1 MAGEREGHGRYEE
14 LAVGHVLGG
23 LASEEAA
30 SFRAHLLECRDCRM
44 RVAEL
49 RNIAASLAETEREE
63 RRRAAIKT
71 EVVRANGGQSAEGS
85 RWSRL
90 GPHLLRWGGVLAAVL
105 AGVLLVWNYHLREN
119 NRELLRVTDNR
130 EQVLTTLARGQLV
143 RTDLAD
149 GVTGLVA
156 VSPGGAAVDLAGIG
170 GMAGDERVVVW
181 LLDEGGAVW
190 KRAFTETQLADGRL
204 ALFHPTEG
212 ARWLLVSVEG
222 IPVGD
227 RPSGR
232 VLVRADLHAGQTS
245 PGAEATDQPTAVP
258 APG

>member
-1 MAGEREGHGRYEE
+1 M
-14 LAVGHVLGG
+14 GHVLGG
-23 LASEEAA
+23 LANDEAA
-30 SFRAHLLECRDCRM
+30 SFRAHLLECRDCRL

-71 EVVRANGGQSAEGS
+71 ETVRQNGGESAEGS

-90 GPHLLRWGGVLAAVL
+90 GPHLLRWGGILAAVL
-105 AGVLLVWNYHLREN
+105 AGVLMVWNYHLREN

-130 EQVLTTLARGQLV
+130 EQVLSTLARGQLV

-149 GVTGLVA
+149 GVTGLVG
-156 VSPGGAAVDLAGIG
+156 VSPGGVAVDLAGIG
-170 GMAGDERVVVW
+170 GLAGDERVVVW

-190 KRAFTETQLADGRL
+190 KRAFTEAQLPDGRL
-204 ALFHPTEG
+204 ALFHGTEG
-212 ARWLLVSVEG
+212 VRWLLVSVEG

-227 RPSGR
+227 RPAGR
-232 VLVRADLHAGQTS
+232 ILVRADLHAGEPS
-245 PGAEATDQPTAVP
+245 PGADTIGQPTGVP
-258 APG
+258 TPG